1 MRHGSAGGSHSS
13 FVFHCILHFLRRRK
27 DGCIFLH
34 FSDSHI
40 VAMTRRT
47 STSRP
52 TSPRLNPT
60 MKDLSVLIP
69 LISLTLSF
77 EWSSAFVSQH
87 VPRVQRSP
95 TGLFMSQEGAGAGE
109 LVSALARL
117 DQQYELS
124 TNRRRIGEWEKLV
137 LSEEPT
143 DYKWNDDLT
152 PPPAMKQEYVYLL
165 EPTPPTTPSC
175 VILFTGG
182 AGLGTYPH
190 IAYSEL
196 LKRISARLN
205 AAVIAA
211 PYDLGIDHFE
221 ISKKNGESLRKAII
235 KLEDERGYASS
246 LPKFFLSHSL
256 GCKLQTISLAATG
269 IGSDLQGIGFMS
281 YNNFG
286 FSSIVQ
292 QTKSFA
298 RELQGNIGSG
308 MDETMLDNI
317 GQFAEMA
324 IGMIGLEFNPS
335 PADTERIVSTKYVK
349 DLQDKTRLFVFDDDG
364 LDSSEGFLNACQE
377 AGGDG
382 PKVSGLEGSHL
393 GPVYINLNLDDL
405 DLPDE
410 ARGIAGEMSG
420 GFQGASFGD
429 ETVMQ
434 GAVNEVCNWVLGK
447 QPTRPARSSA
457 TSDRATSVG
466 QRRLAGG
473 VIDAEIE

>member
-1 MRHGSAGGSHSS
+1 
-13 FVFHCILHFLRRRK
+13 
-27 DGCIFLH
+27 
-34 FSDSHI
+34 
-40 VAMTRRT
+40 
-47 STSRP
+47 
-52 TSPRLNPT
+52 
-60 MKDLSVLIP
+60 MKSLPASISG
-69 LISLTLSF
+69 ISLLSSL
-77 EWSSAFVSQH
+77 WLSSAFVLNDAPGNRGN
-87 VPRVQRSP
+87 VA
-95 TGLFMSQEGAGAGE
+95 TAAAGATHAALRQRAKKLLTKRNINTTWRQSSSPNGLSMSLGDGEGMGGTGE

-124 TNRRRIGEWEKLV
+124 NNRRIGEWEKVV

-152 PPPAMKQEYVYLL
+152 PPPSMKEEFVYLL
-165 EPTPPTTPSC
+165 EPSPPSTPSC

-196 LKRISARLN
+196 LKRVSARLN

-221 ISKKNGESLRKAII
+221 IAKKNGESLRKAII

-269 IGSDLQGIGFMS
+269 IGADLSGVGFMS

-298 RELQGNIGSG
+298 RELQGNLGSG
-308 MDETMLDNI
+308 MDEAMFDNI
-317 GQFAEMA
+317 GQIAEMA
-324 IGMIGLEFNPS
+324 IGMIGLEFKPS
-335 PADTERIVSTKYVK
+335 PADTERIVSSKY
-349 DLQDKTRLFVFDDDG
+349 DQALQDKTRLFVFDDDG
-364 LDSSEGFLNACQE
+364 LDSSEGFLNACRT
-377 AGGDG
+377 AGGNG

-393 GPVYINLNLDDL
+393 GPVFINLNLNDF
-405 DLPDE
+405 DLPEE
-410 ARGIAGEMSG
+410 ARDIAGEVSG

-429 ETVMQ
+429 ENIMQ
-434 GAVNEVCNWVLGK
+434 GAVNEICNWVLGK
-447 QPTRPARSSA
+447 EPTRPARRSA
-457 TSDRATSVG
+457 SSDRGTSTG

-473 VIDAEIE
+473 VIDAEVE

>member
-1 MRHGSAGGSHSS
+1 MG
-13 FVFHCILHFLRRRK
+13 
-27 DGCIFLH
+27 
-34 FSDSHI
+34 
-40 VAMTRRT
+40 
-47 STSRP
+47 
-52 TSPRLNPT
+52 
-60 MKDLSVLIP
+60 
-69 LISLTLSF
+69 
-77 EWSSAFVSQH
+77 
-87 VPRVQRSP
+87 
-95 TGLFMSQEGAGAGE
+95 GAGE

-124 TNRRRIGEWEKLV
+124 NRRRIGEWEKVV

-143 DYKWNDDLT
+143 DYKWNDNLT
-152 PPPAMKQEYVYLL
+152 PPPSMKEEYVYLL
-165 EPTPPTTPSC
+165 EPSPPSTPSC

-221 ISKKNGESLRKAII
+221 IAKKNGESLRKAII

-269 IGSDLQGIGFMS
+269 IGADLAGVGFMS

-308 MDETMLDNI
+308 MDEAMFDNI
-317 GQFAEMA
+317 GQIAEMA

-335 PADTERIVSTKYVK
+335 PSDTERIVSSKYNQA
-349 DLQDKTRLFVFDDDG
+349 LQDKTRLFVFDDDG
-364 LDSSEGFLNACQE
+364 LDSSEGFLNACQAA

-393 GPVYINLNLDDL
+393 GPVFINLNLDDF

-410 ARGIAGEMSG
+410 ARDIAGEMSG

-429 ETVMQ
+429 ENIMQ
-434 GAVNEVCNWVLGK
+434 EAVNEICNWVLGK
-447 QPTRPARSSA
+447 EPTRPERRSAS
-457 TSDRATSVG
+457 SDRGTSTG

-473 VIDAEIE
+473 VIDAELE

>member
-1 MRHGSAGGSHSS
+1 
-13 FVFHCILHFLRRRK
+13 
-27 DGCIFLH
+27 
-34 FSDSHI
+34 
-40 VAMTRRT
+40 MTRR
-47 STSRP
+47 RP
-52 TSPRLNPT
+52 TPSPRLNPT
-60 MKDLSVLIP
+60 MKDLSVLIA

-205 AAVIAA
+205 AAVIAG

-235 KLEDERGYASS
+235 KLEDERDYASS

-269 IGSDLQGIGFMS
+269 IGSDLQGIVFMS

-447 QPTRPARSSA
+447 PPTRPARSSA

>member
-1 MRHGSAGGSHSS
+1 MSLDNG
-13 FVFHCILHFLRRRK
+13 
-27 DGCIFLH
+27 DGM
-34 FSDSHI
+34 D
-40 VAMTRRT
+40 
-47 STSRP
+47 
-52 TSPRLNPT
+52 
-60 MKDLSVLIP
+60 
-69 LISLTLSF
+69 
-77 EWSSAFVSQH
+77 
-87 VPRVQRSP
+87 
-95 TGLFMSQEGAGAGE
+95 GAGE

-117 DQQYELS
+117 DQQYGLS
-124 TNRRRIGEWEKLV
+124 TNRRRIGEWEKV
-137 LSEEPT
+137 ILSEEPT

-152 PPPAMKQEYVYLL
+152 PPPSMKQEFVYLL
-165 EPTPPTTPSC
+165 EPSPPSTPSC
-175 VILFTGG
+175 IILFTGG

-221 ISKKNGESLRKAII
+221 IAKKNGESLRKAII

-246 LPKFFLSHSL
+246 VPKFFLSHSL

-269 IGSDLQGIGFMS
+269 IGADLEGVGFLC

-308 MDETMLDNI
+308 MDESMLDNI
-317 GQFAEMA
+317 GQLAEMA
-324 IGMIGLEFNPS
+324 IGMLGLEFNPS
-335 PADTERIVSTKYVK
+335 PADTERIVLQKY
-349 DLQDKTRLFVFDDDG
+349 DSALQDKTRLFVFDDDG
-364 LDSSEGFLNACQE
+364 LDSSDGFLNACQA

-393 GPVYINLNLDDL
+393 GPVYINLNIDDL

-410 ARGIAGEMSG
+410 ARDIAGEMSG

-429 ETVMQ
+429 ENVMQ
-434 GAVNEVCNWVLGK
+434 GTVNEVCNWVLGK
-447 QPTRPARSSA
+447 EPTRAPRRNA
-457 TSDRATSVG
+457 TSDRGTSAG
-466 QRRLAGG
+466 PRRLSGG
-473 VIDAEIE
+473 VIDAEVE

>member
-1 MRHGSAGGSHSS
+1 MLAA
-13 FVFHCILHFLRRRK
+13 
-27 DGCIFLH
+27 
-34 FSDSHI
+34 HI
-40 VAMTRRT
+40 VAMTRRAPLLVGT
-47 STSRP
+47 
-52 TSPRLNPT
+52 RLNPT
-60 MKDLSVLIP
+60 MKDLSVLIA

-87 VPRVQRSP
+87 VPHVQRSP
-95 TGLFMSQEGAGAGE
+95 TTTGLLMSQGDSDGMEGAGAGE

-124 TNRRRIGEWEKLV
+124 TTRRRIGEWEKLV

-152 PPPAMKQEYVYLL
+152 PPPPEYVYLL
-165 EPTPPTTPSC
+165 EPAPPTTPSC
-175 VILFTGG
+175 VILCTGG
-182 AGLGTYPH
+182 AGLGAYPH

-221 ISKKNGESLRKAII
+221 ISKKNGESLRQAII

-308 MDETMLDNI
+308 MDETMLESI

-364 LDSSEGFLNACQE
+364 LDSSEGFLNACQA

-434 GAVNEVCNWVLGK
+434 GAVNEICNWVLGK
-447 QPTRPARSSA
+447 PPTRPARRSA
-457 TSDRATSVG
+457 TSDRGTSVG